1 MKTPTEN
8 DPKPQREKLGPTGPA
23 KVSGGKEGKES
34 KCAGSEPDERGKPSE
49 LETVI
54 DRKRAQTPPD

>member
-1 MKTPTEN
+1 MKTPSED
-8 DPKPQREKLGPTGPA
+8 DPKPQCENLGPTGPA
-23 KVSGGKEGKES
+23 KVSGGKEVKEN
-34 KCAGSEPDERGKPSE
+34 KCAVAEPDERGKPSE